1 MESTR
6 KFLQKV
12 SPQATHRILTSTI
25 NNLNSFC
32 SPRPHSPPAHLKLLH
47 LEPLPISESQC
58 QMSPSSK
65 VFSVSTLKKNLR
77 SSLYPPRTSPEQG
90 ALLKSLSLSLNPL
103 PKQIADSGVLTLRTR
118 GRLGKG
124 EGGKGGKGGGKGGG
138 GVDGVWRVDR
148 GSYRSKR
155 KSYRENW
162 RLDTWGE
169 WFWGFSVK
177 MELISRK
184 LLFFYWRIN
193 VDFKINDKLTS
204 HLTTTSNKKRNVIL
218 FYSN

>member
-1 MESTR
+1 
-6 KFLQKV
+6 
-12 SPQATHRILTSTI
+12 
-25 NNLNSFC
+25 
-32 SPRPHSPPAHLKLLH
+32 
-47 LEPLPISESQC
+47 
-58 QMSPSSK
+58 MSPSSK

-124 EGGKGGKGGGKGGG
+124 EGGKGGKGGG
-138 GVDGVWRVDR
+138 GVDGVWRVDT
-148 GSYRSKR
+148 GSYRGKR

-169 WFWGFSVK
+169 
-177 MELISRK
+177 
-184 LLFFYWRIN
+184 
-193 VDFKINDKLTS
+193 
-204 HLTTTSNKKRNVIL
+204 
-218 FYSN
+218 